1 MNEKIR
7 EAWNWL
13 LDEIKDFE
21 QFYNEEEKKVLLA
34 NIDVIRP
41 YLVIPTADEV
51 CKAFGEYYKQQIY
64 YLKDNYHNGF
74 HFKDS
79 WFIVKFE
86 DGVVRFT
93 VNSFIMANSLP
104 PHLITLIGKFYE
116 GGVKK

>member
-1 MNEKIR
+1 MNKELEGFKKS
-7 EAWNWL
+7 
-13 LDEIKDFE
+13 LDTMIGNQVDVIGMSLTRDTA
-21 QFYNEEEKKVLLA
+21 NLLA
-34 NIDVIRP
+34 SLLTP
-41 YLVIPTADEV
+41 PKADEV
-51 CKAFGEYYKQQIY
+51 CKAFGECYKQQVY

-86 DGVVRFT
+86 DGVVHFT